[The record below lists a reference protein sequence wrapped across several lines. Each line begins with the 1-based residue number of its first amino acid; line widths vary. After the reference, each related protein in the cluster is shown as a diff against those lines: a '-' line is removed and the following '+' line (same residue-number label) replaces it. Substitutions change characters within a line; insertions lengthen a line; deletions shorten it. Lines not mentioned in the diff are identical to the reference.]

1 MARQEFY
8 IALVQH
14 CVEEIKNL
22 TALDSIL
29 KGKPSLV
36 LHSFIFFSFLP
47 SDFAGD
53 DAQEELSLIQ
63 ALGMGLD
70 SLCPF

>member
-8 IALVQH
+8 IALVQD

-29 KGKPSLV
+29 KGKTITGPPFPL
-36 LHSFIFFSFLP
+36 FF
-47 SDFAGD
+47 
-53 DAQEELSLIQ
+53 
-63 ALGMGLD
+63 
-70 SLCPF
+70 PFFQVTLQVMMPRKD

>member
-29 KGKPSLV
+29 KGKLSLV
-36 LHSFIFFSFLP
+36 LHSLLFFPFFQVTLQVMMP
-47 SDFAGD
+47 RK
-53 DAQEELSLIQ
+53 SLVQ

-70 SLCPF
+70 SLCLF